1 MNGEVI
7 RLTARQLVAQRR
19 TLLVLLLAA
28 GPLLLAVIYQLSAPK
43 NDADWTQQEFTATAL
58 YGVLIVGLLLPLC
71 SLIFGTAALGSE
83 IEDGTAVYLLSKP
96 IPRREILLSK
106 LLVAWLATSAIVVTT
121 TVVAGVV
128 ALWGAPQDG
137 IVLGFAVGV
146 ALGALVY
153 TAVFLLL
160 SLITGRALIIGLS
173 YVFIWESLITGLFQG
188 TRVLSVREYV
198 VGVADGISTV
208 SPRVLD
214 AELGAGQAV
223 FLAAAVLV
231 GATAFAVRRLQGF
244 EIGEAG

>member
-7 RLTARQLVAQRR
+7 RLTSRQLVAQKR

-28 GPLLLAVIYQLSAPK
+28 GPLLLAVIYQLNGPH
-43 NDADWTQQEFTATAL
+43 NDGGWSQQDFTVRGL
-58 YGVLIVGLLLPLC
+58 YGVLVVGLLLPLC

-106 LLVAWLATSAIVVTT
+106 LLVAWLATAAIVVTT

-128 ALWGAPQDG
+128 ALWGAPHEG

-146 ALGALVY
+146 AVGALVY
-153 TAVFLLL
+153 TALFVMM
-160 SLITGRALIIGLS
+160 SLVTGRALIIGLS
-173 YVFIWESLITGLFQG
+173 YVFIWESLMTTLLQG

-198 VGVADGISTV
+198 LGVADGISSV
-208 SPRVLD
+208 PVLH
-214 AELGAGQAV
+214 ASMGAWQAV
-223 FLAAAVLV
+223 LLAAAVLV
-231 GATAFAVRRLQGF
+231 GATAFAVRRLQRF